1 MLLRDIWYLFNL
13 GQFDPI
19 NRTIPLSITKELNE
33 IFVYHLK
40 YSDVFGDEQKD
51 VKRQPGD
58 GEADADA
65 GQHHHHLAVALHL
78 ALLPTR
84 VAGKAGIFSEK

>member
-1 MLLRDIWYLFNL
+1 M
-13 GQFDPI
+13 
-19 NRTIPLSITKELNE
+19 IPLSITKELRE
-33 IFVYHLK
+33 IFVYHLED
-40 YSDVFGDEQKD
+40 SDVFGDEQKD

-65 GQHHHHLAVALHL
+65 GQHHHHLAVPLHL

-84 VAGKAGIFSEK
+84 VAGKAGVFSEK